1 MISIIDTPE
10 EYRLR
15 ILAEECAELA
25 QAALKMIRANVCY
38 SETSVNE
45 QEALENL
52 IEESA
57 DVILCIK
64 SVLTEEQLEGVKA
77 IETKKFSRWE
87 QRLNNWY
94 AQILQD
100 GQE

>member
-25 QAALKMIRANVCY
+25 QAALKMIRAK
-38 SETSVNE
+38 EHDTPITE
-45 QEALENL
+45 DDAMENL

-57 DVILCIK
+57 DVMVGIR
-64 SVLTEEQLEGVKA
+64 SVLNEMQLEGMIA
-77 IETKKFSRWE
+77 ICTLKKIRWE
-87 QRLNNWY
+87 QRLND
-94 AQILQD
+94 AKVLQD
-100 GQE
+100 VTG